1 MRVTLQHAGAQAG
14 RQAAGRAL
22 TQDWEDEAAGVDLQG
37 GGGRGVDAA
46 RGWDGAALAGC
57 GTAAAS
63 HARKCGQMVE

>member
-37 GGGRGVDAA
+37 GGGAWRGRSTRVG
-46 RGWDGAALAGC
+46 RRSAG
-57 GTAAAS
+57 GVRYSSSQPRTKVRS
-63 HARKCGQMVE
+63 NG